1 VIKGLPFAKS
11 FLFSLYHLICGLIE
25 DCEQAK
31 CARLAYF
38 DVGLSSTQIFNSTKC
53 TCYHFVDLNTMYT
66 PLPLSAQLCVVKH
79 KKML

>member
-25 DCEQAK
+25 ECEQAK

-38 DVGLSSTQIFNSTKC
+38 DVGLSSTQIFNSSQ
-53 TCYHFVDLNTMYT
+53 MYILYVGE
-66 PLPLSAQLCVVKH
+66 P
-79 KKML
+79 